1 MADTVEP
8 DYRCGLCKKSFKQ
21 KSSLVRHAKRCTLE
35 PRPSGRQKACRTCI
49 VAKARCDL
57 QRPTCSRCSS
67 RNQPCVYMRPARVT
81 TSHDDIS
88 TANSDSVTSANH
100 GLAPVCGIV
109 QPDLSISTEAIRLDG
124 PNTGTYQDCGTD
136 FAGLQGPTVSIHCG
150 GHLFPSESVDT
161 SDATSSSESGFH
173 STYSGC
179 GTTGT
184 HARYE
189 SLEAQIGLDNSSPS
203 DGVNVPITP
212 ENFGY
217 LQLAPFDLQSFCPKP
232 PIITTATDD
241 SEEIEP
247 WVLALA
253 AKNITPDPQ
262 GLVEHSAQSIFR
274 FFRTWPRMLAK
285 GIQLPPIIHP
295 LQFCLHDSE
304 VDGGVKMP
312 KLIGRCVT
320 LCKMWVGQAEDSSPV
335 VESAVRGEIESILS
349 KYHTYDAPTLLSAMQ
364 SIMILLVLLIFP
376 SNRQTTL
383 SIVPAHIFAA
393 VQDLGN
399 LALSTGM
406 LLHEE
411 ATHVRPSWRVWAH
424 IEAKRRTLMSIYFL
438 HWANST
444 YHGTRHF
451 NCLQLG
457 RVLAP
462 GAKWLWQSTDEAMW
476 TKLYSRWL
484 AQWDGKEMIQAE
496 FFLVENG
503 PVIEPRVERWLEDA
517 DELGILMMTMLNAS
531 QRDLSKIP
539 GAAANIIG

>member
-1 MADTVEP
+1 
-8 DYRCGLCKKSFKQ
+8 
-21 KSSLVRHAKRCTLE
+21 
-35 PRPSGRQKACRTCI
+35 
-49 VAKARCDL
+49 
-57 QRPTCSRCSS
+57 
-67 RNQPCVYMRPARVT
+67 MRPARVT

-262 GLVEHSAQSIFR
+262 GLVEHS
-274 FFRTWPRMLAK
+274 
-285 GIQLPPIIHP
+285 
-295 LQFCLHDSE
+295 E

-349 KYHTYDAPTLLSAMQ
+349 K
-364 SIMILLVLLIFP
+364 
-376 SNRQTTL
+376 
-383 SIVPAHIFAA
+383 
-393 VQDLGN
+393 
-399 LALSTGM
+399 
-406 LLHEE
+406 
-411 ATHVRPSWRVWAH
+411 
-424 IEAKRRTLMSIYFL
+424 
-438 HWANST
+438 
-444 YHGTRHF
+444 
-451 NCLQLG
+451 LG